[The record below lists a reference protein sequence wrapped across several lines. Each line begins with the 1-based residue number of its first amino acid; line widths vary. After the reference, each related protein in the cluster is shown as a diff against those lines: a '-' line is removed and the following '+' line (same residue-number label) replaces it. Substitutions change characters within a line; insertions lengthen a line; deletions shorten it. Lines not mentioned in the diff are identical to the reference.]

1 MKDTREL
8 QLRAIEMKRYKKFL
22 KQTWYIWLTFIIVT
36 TLLIMYVSP
45 IFVAVIPMMLV
56 IFIYFALVRYNDDGD
71 FIGA

>member
-1 MKDTREL
+1 
-8 QLRAIEMKRYKKFL
+8 MKRYKSFL
-22 KQTWYIWLTFIIVT
+22 KQTWYIWLTFIVVT

-45 IFVAVIPMMLV
+45 VFFAVIPMMLV

>member
-1 MKDTREL
+1 
-8 QLRAIEMKRYKKFL
+8 MKRYKKFL